1 MTSLIQSYA
10 YLHASAVRES
20 AAGRSLA
27 LETSGGASP
36 AGAEANPLFFNG
48 FLTAPSAAAAAALLA
63 VAGVA
68 AGRYHRP
75 RPANSPDP
83 VVTAGGDRLRTES

>member
-27 LETSGGASP
+27 LETSGGASQ
-36 AGAEANPLFFNG
+36 AGAEANPRFFNG
-48 FLTAPSAAAAAALLA
+48 FLTAPSAAAAALLA